1 MSDGTSHSS
10 TIEQLCAHLEFLGFK
25 ITPPSSEGDA
35 WHHAEHTRRADM
47 FFREFPEWLRL
58 HYNHYLGVCPNDSA
72 GNLVLQQLNDL
83 NERTQIAKFFLSKP
97 NKNEKINIDC
107 VRIRANLPITY
118 DRPLFG
124 SLLDLWQKEAEM
136 VWQVDRYPPQQ
147 QAAEDNAD
155 SDSEDNANWAE
166 DQHDTE

>member
-10 TIEQLCAHLEFLGFK
+10 TIEQLSAHLEFLGFK
-25 ITPPSSEGDA
+25 ITPPSSEDDP
-35 WHHAEHTRRADM
+35 WHRAEHTRRLDI
-47 FFREFPEWLRL
+47 FFRKSPDWLRL
-58 HYNHYLGVCPNDSA
+58 HTNYNLGVCPNDSA
-72 GNLVLQQLNDL
+72 RNLVLQQLNEL
-83 NERTQIAKFFLSKP
+83 NERTQIARFYLS
-97 NKNEKINIDC
+97 KNEKISMES
-107 VRIRANLPITY
+107 VHIRANLPITY

-124 SLLDLWQKEAEM
+124 SLLDLWQKEVEM
-136 VWQVDRYPPQQ
+136 VWKVERYPPQQ